1 MPHRVAVAVSGGR
14 DSVALLHATQA
25 GAQGLG
31 IKVHALHVHHGL
43 QPQADDWQAHVEALC
58 LEWQVP
64 VHVHRLSSKPE
75 PGDSVEAWARRER
88 YRALSRMA
96 ADAGVG
102 LVLLAHHRRDQAET
116 FLLQALRGAGPAGL
130 AAMPRE
136 VFRDGITWARPWL
149 AQPREAIKAY
159 AAAQGLRHV
168 DDPSNADARYARNRL
183 RLQVMP
189 ALGAAFPD
197 TELALSAAAAR
208 MAEAQAA
215 LAEWSAAD
223 LAACEE
229 GGQLV
234 LERWQGLSDARRGVV
249 LRLWLRRQLGRGA
262 PHRLA
267 ERLMSE
273 WPQASHS
280 ASWPVSND
288 RVLHSHRGRL
298 LATQVDPA
306 VAGAEEALVPGPS
319 VLAIDEPGHYP
330 QPAWRGTLVVS
341 AVATQG
347 VPLGW
352 LAECRLQ
359 ARQGGEQFQ
368 LAAGRPAR
376 SLKKAFQAAGVPAW
390 TRGAPLLWARGRLV
404 FVPGLGLDAHARHAL
419 PSPLGSSLVALEWRP
434 DAAAGAGPVAAR

>member
-1 MPHRVAVAVSGGR
+1 VAVAVSGGR
-14 DSVALLHATQA
+14 DSVALLHATHA
-25 GAQGLG
+25 GARALG
-31 IKVHALHVHHGL
+31 IEVHALHVHHGL

-58 LEWQVP
+58 REWQVP
-64 VHVHRLSSKPE
+64 LHVHRLRTKPE
-75 PGDSVEAWARRER
+75 AGDSIEAWARRER
-88 YRALSRMA
+88 YRALARMA
-96 ADAGVG
+96 QEAGIG

-130 AAMPRE
+130 AAMPGSADRQ
-136 VFRDGITWARPWL
+136 GITWARPWL
-149 AQPREAIKAY
+149 AQPREAVEAY
-159 AAAQGLRHV
+159 AAAHGLRHV

-197 TELALSAAAAR
+197 AEPALAAAAAR

-215 LAEWSAAD
+215 LAEWAAAD

-234 LERWQGLSDARRGVV
+234 LDRWQGLSAARRGVV

-262 PHRLA
+262 PQRLA

-273 WPQASHS
+273 WPQASRS
-280 ASWPVSND
+280 ASWPVAD
-288 RVLHSHRGRL
+288 GRVLRSHRGRL
-298 LATQVDPA
+298 LTTQAGQPE
-306 VAGAEEALVPGPS
+306 AGAADASTPEPL
-319 VLAIDEPGHYP
+319 VLAIDAPGHYP
-330 QPAWRGTLVVS
+330 QPAWHGMLVVS
-341 AVATQG
+341 PVVTEG

-376 SLKKAFQAAGVPAW
+376 SLKKAFQAADVPAW
-390 TRGAPLLWARGRLV
+390 ARGGPLLWAQGRLV
-404 FVPGLGLDAHARHAL
+404 FVPGLGLDAHARQA
-419 PSPLGSSLVALEWRP
+419 PPAQPGSPLVALEWRP
-434 DAAAGAGPVAAR
+434 DAAAGAGPVAAG